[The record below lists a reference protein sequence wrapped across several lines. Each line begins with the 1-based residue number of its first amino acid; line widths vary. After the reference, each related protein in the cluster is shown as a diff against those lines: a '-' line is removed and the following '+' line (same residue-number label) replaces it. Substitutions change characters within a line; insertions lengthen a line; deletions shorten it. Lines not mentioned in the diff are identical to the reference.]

1 MHEPWNQL
9 LTLFHILTGLNCEKR
24 PFSLGH
30 QTCDVIGNTCIY
42 PAGTCQNDY
51 CEKDLGM
58 CRKREQRANEIR
70 ERDRISTK
78 VKIPLLCDM

>member
-1 MHEPWNQL
+1 MLKSEESH
-9 LTLFHILTGLNCEKR
+9 F
-24 PFSLGH
+24 LGH

-42 PAGTCQNDY
+42 PTSPCQNGH

-58 CRKREQRANEIR
+58 CRKREQWANEIR
-70 ERDRISTK
+70 EGDRVSTE